1 LLGGKSRIN
10 RLFRSQ
16 KDKEEIAEI
25 RELIAADIHEFTV
38 CNHNSFV
45 GDISILIHSVLWEHF
60 Y

>member
-25 RELIAADIHEFTV
+25 QELIAADIHEFMV

-45 GDISILIHSVLWEHF
+45 CG
-60 Y
+60 